1 MKRLFMAPGYISC
14 LQESDIKIRCSRQF
28 RDELHRR
35 AQSRETTLSGLVRQ
49 IAIEHLPLQLHK

>member
-1 MKRLFMAPGYISC
+1 MKRLFMTLNYNSC

-28 RDELHRR
+28 RDELHRV

-49 IAIEHLPLQLHK
+49 LAIEHLPLQLNK

>member
-1 MKRLFMAPGYISC
+1 MAPGYNSC

-28 RDELHRR
+28 RDELHRI

-49 IAIEHLPLQLHK
+49 IAIEHLPLQLNK